1 MRTKK
6 NNTKNNTVEAATLSQ
21 IVERVT
27 DAAIQDTISL
37 AELFKAPAGDRFKL
51 VAENEQFMKNVLRR
65 ARIHRTSPLA
75 ILVGRESIKYVK
87 TLFAK

>member
-6 NNTKNNTVEAATLSQ
+6 NNTVEASTLSQ

-37 AELFKAPAGDRFKL
+37 TELFKTHAEDRFKL

-65 ARIHRTSPLA
+65 ARLPRTSPLA

-87 TLFAK
+87 TLFEK

>member
-6 NNTKNNTVEAATLSQ
+6 NNTVEASTLSQ

-37 AELFKAPAGDRFKL
+37 TELFKTPAEDRFKL

-65 ARIHRTSPLA
+65 ARLHRTSPLA

-87 TLFAK
+87 TLFEK